1 MASFD
6 VIVKLVDQ
14 TKSSMRNIESGL
26 KNIEKQ
32 GEKTSKALGAVSTA
46 VTAIVSSVAAGKI
59 VDLARNFGDLEA
71 RIRAT
76 SGSGAQT
83 AEVMAYLATTAGRLG
98 ISLDDAAK
106 AFSILRANGIDASYN
121 SLEAWTKLATVSG
134 RSVEDIADAVAN
146 AYQGSFGKI
155 SKATEDLI
163 TVEERFG
170 QYVVKAGGQVIA
182 TARST
187 GEAVGVIQR
196 YTQANEAFADAFQSR
211 TNSITAALNR
221 LQTTVAGNTGW
232 STLGQSIAG
241 LIDKF
246 NQLLAGSGTV
256 GKAINYLAQ
265 AVNFLGDNFETII
278 TIIEIVGS
286 IFLVGK
292 LFQGIQLIGRG
303 IIALGQNVKSL
314 GFIFTNLGTA
324 VTNPITYIVASW
336 RSLSTSIA
344 KFAERGAGA
353 VEIAFL
359 RVFGSVGTLIKNLG
373 YTVRGLAAPFTALA
387 AYFTGLFDPI
397 IERFRSIYDWVGR
410 LAQRL
415 NPFSSG
421 TPAAPP
427 VPPASPVTPPAPAAP
442 PAAAGTT
449 NPGVNPMTEYL
460 TSFAQNLAKTRREY
474 QALLD
479 LLART
484 TDIDLA
490 AKLFQELSAKAEELG
505 IVLQR
510 PINLIERDLRM
521 ALARSTEEVRV
532 ANEQYR
538 LNSYWLAEYANQLE
552 LANVELMRQV
562 VIQGQTAL
570 MERKFQ
576 NELLASSLALNER
589 AIKLYDAEYQE
600 MSFIQTLRASM
611 ITRLEAEKLLEQ
623 YNDAL
628 ARGRIN
634 LQEYAQAVRNIDETL
649 LGATERQRLLVAEV
663 QRGSE
668 VQTQNTIIAA
678 GLQKQFEAGEIT
690 ARQLAMAIKSLGEEF
705 FTYKSIVEGAVI
717 TAADAVYSD
726 ETRKKALEE
735 LTKRFREG
743 AVAAR
748 VYRSAAGSLGGD
760 TEEIERTVN
769 AYANFRDRVVE
780 TNEAI
785 KASVRGAATTFSKEF
800 TEAFVNAQ
808 NPLKAFK
815 NFFTNLLT
823 DMANRIVKQQL
834 ADPLADA
841 LSRMAN
847 EVIGTNGEG
856 RAAQIMSGGMQVT
869 GNNMAETIQNA
880 GSRMQ
885 EYMTSAAQGIGNIFS
900 GMGDGL
906 MSIFSN
912 VFNWIKDGLGSI
924 GSGLGSIFS
933 SAGGGGGSSFFG
945 DIFGSIGSF
954 LGFADGG
961 RPPVGQVSLVGE
973 RSPELFVP
981 DSGGTI
987 VPMDELGGSDQLVVN
1002 FNLNAIDTMT
1012 GTQFLLQ
1019 NKPAIVNMIG
1029 EAYNK
1034 RGRRGPLD

>member
-32 GEKTSKALGAVSTA
+32 GERTSKALGAVGTAITA
-46 VTAIVSSVAAGKI
+46 VVSSAVAGQI
-59 VDLARNFGDLEA
+59 VQIAKNFGDLEA
-71 RIRAT
+71 RVRAT

-98 ISLDDAAK
+98 ITLDDATK
-106 AFSILRANGIDASYN
+106 AFSILRANGIDASYT

-221 LQTTVAGNTGW
+221 LQTTVTGNTGW

-256 GKAINYLAQ
+256 GKAINYLSSAI
-265 AVNFLGDNFETII
+265 NFLGDNFETIA
-278 TIIEIVGS
+278 TIVSVVGS

-292 LFQGIQLIGRG
+292 LFQGIQLIGRT
-303 IIALGQNVKSL
+303 IVALGQNVKSL

-324 VTNPITYIVASW
+324 VTNPVTYIVASW

-344 KFAERGAGA
+344 KFAERGAGV
-353 VEIAFL
+353 VEITFL
-359 RVFGSVGTLIKNLG
+359 RVFGSLGTVIKNVG
-373 YTVRGLAAPFTALA
+373 YVVRNLAAPFTALA

-397 IERFRSIYDWVGR
+397 IDRLRSAYEWAGR
-410 LAQRL
+410 LAERL

-421 TPAAPP
+421 TPAAPA
-427 VPPASPVTPPAPAAP
+427 VPPASPVTPPPATP

-449 NPGVNPMTEYL
+449 NAGVNPMTEYL

-474 QALLD
+474 AALLD
-479 LLART
+479 LLGRT

-490 AKLFQELSAKAEELG
+490 ARLFQELSSKAEELG

-510 PINLIERDLRM
+510 PINLIERDLRV
-521 ALARSTEEVRV
+521 ALARSNEEVRV

-538 LNSYWLAEYANQLE
+538 LSGYWLAEYANQLE

-576 NELLASSLALNER
+576 NELLASSIALNER
-589 AIKLYDAEYQE
+589 AQKLYSAEYQE
-600 MSFIQTLRASM
+600 MSFIQTLRGSL
-611 ITRLEAEKLLEQ
+611 ITRMEAEKLLEQ

-634 LQEYAQAVRNIDETL
+634 LQEYAQAVRNIDESL

-663 QRGSE
+663 QRTSE
-668 VQTQNTIIAA
+668 VQTQNAIIAA
-678 GLQKQFEAGEIT
+678 SLQQQFEAGQIT
-690 ARQLAMAIKSLGEEF
+690 ARQLALAIRSLGEEF
-705 FTYKSIVEGAVI
+705 FNYKSIMEGAVI
-717 TAADAVYSD
+717 TANDAVRSD
-726 ETRKKALEE
+726 DTRRQALEE

-748 VYRSAAGSLGGD
+748 VYRSAATALGGD
-760 TEEIERTVN
+760 TDEIERTVN
-769 AYANFRDRVVE
+769 AYATFRDRIIE

-785 KASVRGAATTFSKEF
+785 RASVRGAATTFSREF

-808 NPLKAFK
+808 NPLKAFR

-847 EVIGTNGEG
+847 EVIGSNGEG

-924 GSGLGSIFS
+924 GSGLGNIFS
-933 SAGGGGGSSFFG
+933 SMGGGGGSSFFG

-961 RPPVGQVSLVGE
+961 RPPVGQMSLVGE
-973 RSPELFVP
+973 RGPELFVP
-981 DSGGTI
+981 DAGGTV
-987 VPMDELGGSDQLVVN
+987 VPMDDMGSGDQLVVN